1 MQERGEGRG
10 REWGGEWGG
19 EGKWRDG
26 EGRGEEGRGEE
37 GKGEERKKGR
47 EGKMRVGQEAKGRE
61 THSNTLLVRSVVLH
75 TPYIRKLPRQISA
88 PRCLNA
94 RWGSYTFCW
103 TLLSPHLSVKTVQGQ
118 ADTLD
123 SMLNVNSGS

>member
-26 EGRGEEGRGEE
+26 EGRGEE

-75 TPYIRKLPRQISA
+75 TPYTRKLPRQISA
-88 PRCLNA
+88 PRCH
-94 RWGSYTFCW
+94 TFCW